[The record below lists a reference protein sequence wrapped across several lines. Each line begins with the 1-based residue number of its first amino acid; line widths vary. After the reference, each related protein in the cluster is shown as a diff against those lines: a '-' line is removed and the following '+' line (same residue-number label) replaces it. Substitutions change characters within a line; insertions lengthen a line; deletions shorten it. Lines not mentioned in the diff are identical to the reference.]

1 MSLGLTE
8 YSYSRVL
15 VCEINSTQLCSAAVS
30 AGDESKKIVER
41 KDETTD
47 LTTKLP
53 ETQGTEFESNNRAD
67 KTDPRHTPTVLGAS
81 HCSSQHARPG
91 SL

>member
-53 ETQGTEFESNNRAD
+53 ETQGTEFELYSSNPITGRIKPILD
-67 KTDPRHTPTVLGAS
+67 TPPRF
-81 HCSSQHARPG
+81 
-91 SL
+91 